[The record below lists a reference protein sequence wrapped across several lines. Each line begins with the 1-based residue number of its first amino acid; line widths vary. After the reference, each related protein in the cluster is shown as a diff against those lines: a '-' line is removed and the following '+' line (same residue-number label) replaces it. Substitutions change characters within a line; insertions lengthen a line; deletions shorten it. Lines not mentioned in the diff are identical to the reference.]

1 MNVLTMPLRAAL
13 ALTASLALTACGTT
27 QTTMSQTAPV
37 PYAGPATESGR
48 PLIEQMQWAAS
59 GVRPDVVFM
68 VGACE
73 DKTGKFL
80 DAEQV
85 RYSRPVTQAC
95 PDIIANYL
103 RAAGFQVAERN
114 PYNMGL
120 IAQEYQ
126 LSHQFQVPQQG
137 QQAQS
142 APVNIGLI
150 QRGGPNGGL
159 MGANYMVTGAITTY
173 SSSVA
178 TGGGGVDLD
187 GIGVSTRSSEA
198 IVGITLRIV
207 EISSGLTV
215 SSLYLQSTVTGTT
228 SSLHVTRFIGNVVST
243 LATVTGGTAATTIL
257 RPTSDVHIA
266 SGEFGSSL
274 QLPADYAV
282 TDVIVA
288 NLARQI
294 EVNQH
299 LFYQTPPAPFD
310 YNVAPH

>member
-1 MNVLTMPLRAAL
+1 MNVLTMPLRAAT
-13 ALTASLALTACGTT
+13 ALVASLALAACGTT
-27 QTTMSQTAPV
+27 QTMVSQTAPT
-37 PYAGPATESGR
+37 PYTGPATESGR
-48 PLIEQMQWAAS
+48 PLIEQLQWAAS

-73 DKTGKFL
+73 DKTGQHK
-80 DAEQV
+80 DAEAL
-85 RYSRPVTQAC
+85 RYSTAVTQAC
-95 PDIIANYL
+95 PDILANYL
-103 RAAGFQVAERN
+103 RMAGFQVAERS

-126 LSHQFQVPQQG
+126 LSHQFAAPQPG
-137 QQAQS
+137 QQTQGS
-142 APVNIGLI
+142 PVNIGLI

-173 SSSVA
+173 SSSVG

-187 GIGVSTRSSEA
+187 GIGVSGRTSEA

-207 EISSGLTV
+207 DVSSGLTV
-215 SSLYLQSTVTGTT
+215 SSLYLQSTITGTT
-228 SSLHVTRFIGNVVST
+228 SSFHITRFIGNVVST

-266 SGEFGSSL
+266 SAEFGSSL